1 MIPVLPD
8 REGFLLLRMDFDCS
22 QVMQWKHR
30 EVATA
35 HEECS
40 VASENGNEIVIRGLT
55 KGEETQA

>member
-1 MIPVLPD
+1 MIPIVPN

-22 QVMQWKHR
+22 PVMQWKR
-30 EVATA
+30 TEVATA

-40 VASENGNEIVIRGLT
+40 VASENGNEIVIKGLT